1 MGTQTPSK
9 AISNINQ
16 QQWLFFMCSFD
27 VQNNYLRMYVYQQQV
42 SQSTAVTPLQFSSQ
56 ITFNN
61 WIINYPIPNQSQS
74 QWNGSI
80 RYFTLLYNINFSE
93 FSTSFLSLVFGDY
106 QMKYFMPLNSRQGNT
121 IYEVNEGFS
130 YQLQYNQLSIP
141 SFEIDGMGMT
151 YSATNQTAVIDN
163 LQLSNS
169 IFISFW
175 IKPTIIASNLG
186 LDSNYE
192 YKVVTL
198 KDTNEQLYSSIS
210 IQSNNLVFKF
220 IDSQPQTY
228 VIGPIADSQWHFLYL
243 SIFVSNAEFL
253 LINSYFSSSFNSTS
267 TNKFY
272 NLQLFGISYT
282 TLLYRVNLGGII
294 TSSQGVFSASNSFVG
309 TIKDFQISQGGS
321 SYDSTAR
328 NSLPTWNCDIMIG
341 FNSNNI
347 RCLLCKNQNYL
358 VDKINN
364 PPNNCQKNQCP
375 QGYYKQPKNRQC
387 ESCDPKCKTCTGGIF
402 NQCNQCIS
410 GNYKLKTNCYQTCP
424 QGYYN
429 SLTSFD
435 CYQCDSSCLTCNGKL
450 PTNCLSCQQNQFLNL
465 GQCLNCHKY
474 CAQCFGP
481 KSSQCTQCN
490 SSYFLLQSTCLAAC
504 PDGYFENSQNQQCTK
519 CDSSCLTC
527 DGSSTNCNSC
537 PQSSF
542 LLQQGAQQQCQPCH
556 PYCFQ
561 CFASGN
567 NSCISCNSGYF
578 QDGNSCV
585 EVCPTTKYRDSTNNY
600 LSCQFCV
607 SPCKECYTKEKCTSC
622 IPGYYYVASSH
633 QCLSC
638 SSAIQYCGACD
649 SPTNCTQCS
658 QYYLDTG
665 SKTCVIQCSQGFYAD
680 PVMQQCNSCDPS
692 CTQCT
697 GPRVSDCQACSPGY
711 YLDTAQS
718 TCRQCPDNC
727 LKCGVDPNIQNI
739 QVIQCLKCSSGNYL
753 NSIDRVTYKQVIC
766 LPQCGYGYFLNQQ
779 SIDLNLQLSPSDTD
793 GNMLLQNFI
802 NYSFVS
808 GKSFTYCQK
817 CSDVLTNCQSC
828 DTNVSSCQGSF
839 SKPIRCLSCNLTFYL
854 KNCSCQPCSQNQC
867 EQCISLNDGSTQCT
881 SCPSSSY
888 LLNGK
893 CVSQSECE
901 SGKIRFADNNFNVCS
916 TCNPICQTCNGGQV
930 NNCLT
935 CYIGYYYD
943 KLVQT
948 CQVCPFSC
956 SQCTDSTHCQKC
968 KTNYY
973 LDQTNPNVS
982 QCVLICPNGYFGDS
996 NGNCTKCSTQN
1007 CQQCNNQNRCLVCN
1021 SSYYLSN
1028 NSCTQCDQSCFQCQG
1043 AANGSIKNCTQCY
1056 PGKKLYQTNCI
1067 DQCPAQT
1074 YLNSSGQCL
1083 SCDPSCLVCTD
1094 KLNTNCQQCADGF
1107 YYNDPSTCLPCDSS
1121 CKTCTGPGNSNCILC
1136 SKGYYKLGEATCI
1149 QQCID
1154 GYFPDSINYIC
1165 MQCQDSCG
1173 KCTSLSSCQQ
1183 CNIGYYQVTS
1193 SNNGV
1198 TCAKCYSACSSCL
1211 SDSISSC
1218 LSCSPGYFLYN
1229 QSCLNICPK
1238 GYRGIDGLC
1247 VKCTDSNCAICDS
1260 QQLSNCSVCLKNY
1273 SYDPL
1278 IKACVQNCSN
1288 GYYPAAVLDSTK
1300 IPSDAS
1306 QSVCQKC
1313 NIACSLCSGP
1323 LPTQCSGCASGYYF
1337 HPEINTCSLICL
1349 QGYIINTAVQN
1360 QCKICQTSCL
1370 SCIQSQYLY
1379 KQICYTNSC
1388 PFGTE
1393 PIQNTNI
1400 CQAKLAPS
1408 VKIITDPNNL
1418 QFQSDVII
1426 QAQVTSQINIINQQW
1441 TLISPQ
1447 KEASKIFQNVQT
1459 TFATLIIPVDN
1470 FNLSEEYIFQLVVE
1484 NLKGSVKQTFQF
1496 HSSQLIQVGTYDIN
1510 SDSSQFL
1517 SGSSLLTLNLQG
1529 WKSSQGL
1536 ELKYDVFV
1544 YNKNQ
1549 TQYTQNGQQ
1558 YLVNS
1563 LTKVKAAGSGLT
1575 SNKQITFKTLP
1586 LVSDTQLT
1594 FQIRAYTTQKSV
1606 TVEKQ
1611 ILILANQNYQK
1622 MLIDQQKTVL
1632 NITSASYFGADDNFY
1647 LNFFGTNLPS
1657 ETEDIVIQFEIA
1669 KQLLRNNSYVQ
1680 DAQFHEKEMYFQML
1694 QVYNATQIPCQDSID
1709 CNGNG
1714 KCYSVSVPF
1723 SWTPLN
1729 STNQTN
1735 QASST
1740 IQLVESY
1747 HKIHHFCNCNPLFN
1761 GITCNWQSTFFQNIT
1776 QKVNEATIYIQQL
1789 PQNLLN
1795 PASILNL
1802 FATMSEFKDV
1812 IVNNIQSILVSTTN
1826 FLKYVVDQPIYFQ
1839 FVNEIIMN
1847 YIDILINYN
1856 PSMDQS
1862 VIKQYIINL
1871 FSIHQNYTQQTSQYL
1886 YEKQGMLTYT
1896 SNVYQLVL
1904 SEIDQKNLLSQSTSQ
1919 RLLKKDAYRQEEE
1932 LDFFSEKQQKELNKL
1947 NSQKIRYL
1955 QSDLFEFGDGTD
1967 ILLQLYSIPSIS
1979 VNANK
1984 IQVLIPIQTITNPGK
1999 IVIRVQNFLINPF
2012 DYMINCTLI
2021 QKYQVSQIA
2030 QVDIFNQN
2038 QLVPTIQMS
2047 APITIVLKKLIR
2059 ASPPTSLNITVSA
2072 YQCMNYMQMYNN
2084 WNSTNCSV
2092 QSENSTHIA
2101 CSCYSLQGPVV
2112 VIASINNTAT
2122 PVTQNSIL
2130 LLNEFLNPGIES
2142 MRKNLL
2148 ISLGL
2153 LNPNNNKTDQNNNT
2167 NISTPTNIYQF
2178 QNYYGIYSLCVYCFG
2193 ISLLIFSFASSKT
2206 KNDDQNSNIKQIR
2219 YPYLHFYPLYSFF
2232 CGPTNVF
2239 VSNISRSFILLTVI
2253 SSVMFY
2259 PSILIAIPN
2268 VKSKFSFIQISLIS
2282 CAASVGTSCI
2292 LFALPT
2298 FLKLG
2303 LNNLNVKKIKKKKWA
2318 FVGFSYTYLI
2328 QVLALLYII
2337 VTQYFV
2343 LVIVG
2348 SYTNNNDIS
2357 LWLQCAGFA
2366 YLFENVLDILIVF
2379 YVMAKG
2385 IQDKLSQL
2393 IALRGY
2399 VLLPEELL
2407 VDADASE
2414 QTDFNDDD
2422 IFEDQNKFQQQNI
2435 QAQDSQVYQDNSS
2448 SDGSQNSI
2456 EIDDM
2461 DEENRQQNQYNIQE
2475 SQNVESK
2482 QDSEDEESE
2491 EEYDDEEEEENQ
2503 EDEEND
2509 SKQKEGRSENV
2520 EVKLETDD
2528 QNNNNNILHT
2538 QEYELEDLKIEAFK
2552 NNDRS

>member
-1 MGTQTPSK
+1 MGIQTPSK

-27 VQNNYLRMYVYQQQV
+27 VQNSYLRMYVYQQQV
-42 SQSTAVTPLQFSSQ
+42 IQSTAVTPLAFQSYP
-56 ITFNN
+56 TFNN
-61 WIINYPIPNQSQS
+61 WVINYVMPSSTQST
-74 QWNGSI
+74 WNGSI

-93 FSTSFLSLVFGDY
+93 FSTSFLSLAFGDY
-106 QMKYFMPLNSRQGNT
+106 QMKYFMPLNSRQGST
-121 IYEVNEGFS
+121 VYEANQGFS
-130 YQLQYNQLSIP
+130 YQLQYNQLSTP
-141 SFEIDGMGMT
+141 SFEIDGMGVT
-151 YSATNQTAVIDN
+151 YSATNQTVVIDN

-175 IKPTIIASNLG
+175 IKPTITASNLG
-186 LDSNYE
+186 LAKDYE
-192 YKVVTL
+192 YRILTL
-198 KDTNEQLYSSIS
+198 KDTSDAQLAYIS

-220 IDSQPQTY
+220 TDSQPQTC
-228 VIGPIADSQWHFLYL
+228 VLGPIADSQWHFLYL
-243 SIFVSNAEFL
+243 SIFISNAEFM
-253 LINSYFSSSFNSTS
+253 LINSYFSSSFNTTS

-272 NLQLFGISYT
+272 SLQLLGISYT
-282 TLLYRVNLGGII
+282 NTLFRVNLGGFV
-294 TSSQGVFSASNSFVG
+294 TSNQGVFTASNSFVG
-309 TIKDFQISQGGS
+309 TIKDLQISQGGS
-321 SYDSTAR
+321 SYDSTFR
-328 NSLPTWNCDIMIG
+328 NSMPSWNCDIIIG

-358 VDKINN
+358 LDKINN

-375 QGYYKQPKNRQC
+375 SGFYKQPKNRQC
-387 ESCDPKCKTCTGGIF
+387 ESCDPKCKTCTGGIY

-410 GNYKLKTNCYQTCP
+410 GIYKLKTNCFSSCP

-429 SLTSFD
+429 SPTSYD

-450 PTNCLSCQQNQFLNL
+450 PTNCLSCQQNQFLNQ

-504 PDGYFENSQNQQCTK
+504 PDGYFENSANQLCTQ

-527 DGSSTNCNSC
+527 DGSSTNCVSC
-537 PQSSF
+537 PKSSF
-542 LLQQGAQQQCQPCH
+542 LFQQDSQQKCQPCD
-556 PYCFQ
+556 PSCFQ

-585 EVCPTTKYRDSTNNY
+585 QVCPTTKYRDSTNNY
-600 LSCQFCV
+600 LSCQFCI

-622 IPGYYYVASSH
+622 IPGYYYIDSSH

-649 SPTNCTQCS
+649 NATSCTQCS
-658 QYYLDTG
+658 QYYLDT
-665 SKTCVIQCSQGFYAD
+665 SLKICVTQCSLGLYAD
-680 PVMQQCNSCDPS
+680 PVLQQCKLCDPS

-711 YLDTAQS
+711 YLDIAQS
-718 TCRQCPDNC
+718 TCRPCPDNC
-727 LKCGVDPNIQNI
+727 LKCGVDPNISTS
-739 QVIQCLKCSSGNYL
+739 QVIQCLKCSSGTYL
-753 NSIDRVTYKQVIC
+753 NSIDKVTYKQVIC

-779 SIDLNLQLSPSDTD
+779 NKDLSLYLISQDTD
-793 GNMLLQNFI
+793 SNMLLQDFI
-802 NYSFVS
+802 NYSFKNQI
-808 GKSFTYCQK
+808 GYTYCQK
-817 CSDVLTNCQSC
+817 CSDILTNCQSC
-828 DTNVSSCQGSF
+828 DKNVSQCQNF
-839 SKPIRCLSCNLTFYL
+839 IQPIECLSCNLTFYL
-854 KNCSCQPCSQNQC
+854 QNCQCKSCSQSGC
-867 EQCISLNDGSTQCT
+867 EQCILSNNVVQCT
-881 SCPSSSY
+881 SCPSGMY
-888 LLNGK
+888 LLSGS
-893 CVSQSECE
+893 CITQAQCE
-901 SGKIRFADNNFNVCS
+901 NDKTHFADMNFNVCS
-916 TCNPICQTCNGGQV
+916 TCNPICATCNGGQV

-935 CYIGYYYD
+935 CFTGYYFD
-943 KLVQT
+943 STAKT

-956 SQCTDSTHCQKC
+956 SQCTDLTHCQKC

-973 LDQTNPNVS
+973 LDQSTPQIS
-982 QCVLICPNGYFGDS
+982 QCVLICPNGYFGDG
-996 NGNCTKCSTQN
+996 NNNCTKCSTQN
-1007 CQQCNNQNRCLVCN
+1007 CFQCNNQNKCLVCN
-1021 SSYYLSN
+1021 QGYYLSN
-1028 NSCTQCDQSCFQCQG
+1028 NTCSKCDQSCFQCQG
-1043 AANGSIKNCTQCY
+1043 AANGAIKNCTQCY
-1056 PGKKLYQTNCI
+1056 PGKKLYQTNCL

-1074 YLNSSGQCL
+1074 YLSSNGQCL

-1094 KLNTNCQQCADGF
+1094 KLSTTCQQCADGF
-1107 YYNDPSTCLPCDSS
+1107 YYDDPFTCLPCDSS
-1121 CKTCTGPGNSNCILC
+1121 CKTCTGPGNSNCDSC

-1193 SNNGV
+1193 SSNGV
-1198 TCAKCYSACSSCL
+1198 TCSKCFSTCSSCL
-1211 SDSISSC
+1211 SDSFNSC
-1218 LSCSPGYFLYN
+1218 LSCQPSFFLYN
-1229 QSCLNICPK
+1229 KQCVNVCPQ
-1238 GYRGIDGLC
+1238 GYRGIDSLC
-1247 VKCTDSNCAICDS
+1247 VKCADSNCAICDS
-1260 QQLSNCSVCLKNY
+1260 QQPSNCSVCLKNY
-1273 SYDPL
+1273 SYDPQ
-1278 IKACVQNCSN
+1278 INACVQNCSN
-1288 GYYPAAVLDSTK
+1288 GYYSAAVLDSKK

-1313 NIACSLCSGP
+1313 NIACSLCNGP
-1323 LPTQCSGCASGYYF
+1323 LPSQCSGCASGYYY
-1337 HPEINTCSLICL
+1337 HPEISSCSLICL

-1370 SCIQSQYLY
+1370 SCISSQFLY
-1379 KQICYTNSC
+1379 KQVCYTNSC

-1426 QAQVTSQINIINQQW
+1426 QAQVSSQINITNQKW

-1447 KEASKIFQNVQT
+1447 KEANKIFQNVET

-1470 FNLSEEYIFQLVVE
+1470 FNLNEDYIFQFVVE
-1484 NLKGSVKQTFQF
+1484 NLKGSVLQKFSF
-1496 HSSQLIQVGTYDIN
+1496 HSSQLIQVGTYDIQ
-1510 SDSSQFL
+1510 SDTSQFL
-1517 SGSSLLTLNLQG
+1517 SGQSILTLSLQQ

-1536 ELKYDVFV
+1536 DLKFDVFV

-1549 TQYTQNGQQ
+1549 TQYTQNGNQ
-1558 YLVNS
+1558 YLINS
-1563 LTKVKAAGSGLT
+1563 QTKVKVAGSGLT

-1586 LVSDTQLT
+1586 LVSDTQMT
-1594 FQIRAYTTQKSV
+1594 IQIRAYTSYKSV

-1611 ILILANQNYQK
+1611 ILIQANKNYQN

-1657 ETEDIVIQFEIA
+1657 ETEDIVIQFDIA

-1694 QVYNATQIPCQDSID
+1694 QVYNSTQLPCQDSID

-1714 KCYSVSVPF
+1714 KCISVSVPF

-1729 STNQTN
+1729 SSDQTN
-1735 QASST
+1735 Q
-1740 IQLVESY
+1740 QLVESY
-1747 HKIHHFCNCNPLFN
+1747 KKIHRFCNCNPLFN
-1761 GITCNWQSTFFQNIT
+1761 GITCNWQSTFYQNIT
-1776 QKVNEATIYIQQL
+1776 QKISEASIYIQQL

-1812 IVNNIQSILVSTTN
+1812 LVNNFQTILTSTTN

-1847 YIDILINYN
+1847 YLDILINYN
-1856 PSMDQS
+1856 PNMDQS
-1862 VIKQYIINL
+1862 IIKQYINNL
-1871 FSIHQNYTQQTSQYL
+1871 FQIHQNYTQQTSQFL
-1886 YEKQGMLTYT
+1886 QEKQGMLTYT
-1896 SNVYQLVL
+1896 SSIYQLVL

-1919 RLLKKDAYRQEEE
+1919 RLLEKDYFKEEKTERQQTEIV
-1932 LDFFSEKQQKELNKL
+1932 ELNTQQ
-1947 NSQKIRYL
+1947 SRYL
-1955 QSDLFEFGDGTD
+1955 QGDLFEFGDGTD

-1984 IQVLIPIQTITNPGK
+1984 IQVLIPIQIITNPGK
-1999 IVIRVQNFLINPF
+1999 IVVRVQNFLINPF

-2038 QLVPTIQMS
+2038 QLVPTIQMNV
-2047 APITIVLKKLIR
+2047 PITIVLKKLIR

-2072 YQCMNYMQMYNN
+2072 YSCMNYMQMYNN

-2130 LLNEFLNPGIES
+2130 LLNEFLNPGLES

-2153 LNPNNNKTDQNNNT
+2153 LTPNNNTSDQGNKTNV
-2167 NISTPTNIYQF
+2167 SPPTSIYQF
-2178 QNYYGIYSLCVYCFG
+2178 QNYYGIYSLCIYCFG
-2193 ISLLIFSFASSKT
+2193 ISMIIFSFASSKT
-2206 KNDDQNSNIKQIR
+2206 KNDDSNSNIKLIR

-2239 VSNISRSFILLTVI
+2239 VSNISRSFILLTAI
-2253 SSVMFY
+2253 SSAMFY
-2259 PSILIAIPN
+2259 PSILIAIQN
-2268 VKSKFSFIQISLIS
+2268 VKTKFTFIQISLIC
-2282 CAASVGTSCI
+2282 CAASIGTSYI
-2292 LFALPT
+2292 LFAMPT

-2303 LNNLNVKKIKKKKWA
+2303 LNNLNVKKMKKKKWA

-2337 VTQYFV
+2337 ITQYFV

-2348 SYTNNNDIS
+2348 SYTNNDDIS
-2357 LWLQCAGFA
+2357 LWLKCAGFA
-2366 YLFENVLDILIVF
+2366 YLFENGLDILIVI
-2379 YVMAKG
+2379 YVMIQG
-2385 IQDKLSQL
+2385 TQDKVSQV

-2399 VLLPEELL
+2399 ILLPEELL
-2407 VDADASE
+2407 IGGDASE
-2414 QTDFNDDD
+2414 QTDFNDD
-2422 IFEDQNKFQQQNI
+2422 IFEDQNKFQQQNN
-2435 QAQDSQVYQDNSS
+2435 QVQDAQVSESFSS
-2448 SDGSQNSI
+2448 SDGSSNSI
-2456 EIDDM
+2456 EIDNM
-2461 DEENRQQNQYNIQE
+2461 DEENRQQNQHNIQE
-2475 SQNVESK
+2475 SQNVESQ
-2482 QDSEDEESE
+2482 QDSEDDEESE
-2491 EEYDDEEEEENQ
+2491 DNEEEQDGNEEEEGQ
-2503 EDEEND
+2503 HQGDEETD
-2509 SKQKEGRSENV
+2509 SKQQEGKQEHMEIN
-2520 EVKLETDD
+2520 LEKAQQIQSSDRP
-2528 QNNNNNILHT
+2528 HS
-2538 QEYELEDLKIEAFK
+2538 QEYELEDLQIEAYK